1 MTRPNRFA
9 ALTETAGVEEKT
21 GPLEQREDRRPPEA
35 VRMLGGRVP
44 DSIFREFN
52 RQKVVAEEELSVRK
66 ITTEEGLEAL
76 VWTLRQPEVRK
87 EWLQALQEVRKGR
100 RG

>member
-9 ALTETAGVEEKT
+9 ALTEGGGVEERPE
-21 GPLEQREDRRPPEA
+21 PLGERTERPLPET

-76 VWTLRQPEVRK
+76 VRLLRNAEFRTQ
-87 EWLQALQEVRKGR
+87 WLQTLQEIRKGR
-100 RG
+100 RS

>member
-9 ALTETAGVEEKT
+9 ALTESSGAEERAE
-21 GPLEQREDRRPPEA
+21 PLEERAERPLSET

-52 RQKVVAEEELSVRK
+52 RQKVVAEEELGVRK

-76 VWTLRQPEVRK
+76 VRLLRNAEFKSQ
-87 EWLQALQEVRKGR
+87 WLQALQEIRKGR
-100 RG
+100 RS